1 MSFDFVSKPPSVQA
15 PSLISPPLECPKL
28 NKPSGGLIELLR
40 ILVLFKTLV
49 LFVGG
54 FLLLD
59 GETFDVTGKWE
70 SDDSTCPFG
79 YDFWY
84 QPRHNVMVSSEW
96 GAPNAF
102 MKGFDLED
110 LKSGEKY

>member
-1 MSFDFVSKPPSVQA
+1 MSRSATHPVQG
-15 PSLISPPLECPKL
+15 K
-28 NKPSGGLIELLR
+28 GLAFTLLYWCY
-40 ILVLFKTLV
+40 FKSLV

-102 MKGFDLED
+102 MKGFNLED
-110 LKSGEKY
+110 LKSGEEY